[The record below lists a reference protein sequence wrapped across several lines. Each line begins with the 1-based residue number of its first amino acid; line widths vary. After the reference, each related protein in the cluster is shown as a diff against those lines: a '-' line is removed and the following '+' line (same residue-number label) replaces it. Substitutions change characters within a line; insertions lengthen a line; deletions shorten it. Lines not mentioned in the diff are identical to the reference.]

1 MKKNTTFWGLIF
13 IFISLTIIA
22 QITGFI
28 QAYSIVR
35 LIWTIILG
43 AFAISRIVSFNFI
56 PASIAAA
63 IAVSINADYLNINA
77 SSGLIFLA
85 SILLGVGLT
94 LLTKGS
100 RRKKYKDKVF
110 TINGK
115 DIHINRGSNKS
126 FNSSSQ
132 NIEGEHVY
140 VENNFGDNS
149 RYILSDNL
157 KTARIEN
164 NLGHSRVYFDNVT
177 FNSESSVVNAECN
190 LGKITLY
197 FPSNIN
203 LQNNLKAQLGSIR
216 GAGSFHT
223 DDAYPTVFLEGE
235 SNLGDIE
242 VIIL

>member
-22 QITGFI
+22 QITGLI
-28 QAYSIVR
+28 ESYSIVR
-35 LIWTIILG
+35 LVWTIILG
-43 AFAISRIVSFNFI
+43 AFAISRIVSFSFI
-56 PASIAAA
+56 PASIATA

-100 RRKKYKDKVF
+100 RRKKYKV
-110 TINGK
+110 TLNGK
-115 DIHINRGSNKS
+115 DIHIHSGDNKS
-126 FNSSSQ
+126 FHSRSE

-149 RYILSDNL
+149 RYILSNNL

-177 FNSESSVVNAECN
+177 FNSERSVVNAECN

-223 DDAYPTVFLEGE
+223 DDAYPTVFLEGD